1 MMKVFSQ
8 SKKFER
14 EHFQTSSLAIP
25 RLVQLDKL
33 RLDTRKEEVR
43 LLAAT
48 GGLDPQIIIKKPSCN
63 KGGVPEKF
71 IMVSCLL
78 LGSYS

>member
-1 MMKVFSQ
+1 MMKTFSQ
-8 SKKFER
+8 SRNLEGSPLKPPP
-14 EHFQTSSLAIP
+14 LPIP

-43 LLAAT
+43 LLAAR

-71 IMVSCLL
+71 IMVICF
-78 LGSYS
+78 